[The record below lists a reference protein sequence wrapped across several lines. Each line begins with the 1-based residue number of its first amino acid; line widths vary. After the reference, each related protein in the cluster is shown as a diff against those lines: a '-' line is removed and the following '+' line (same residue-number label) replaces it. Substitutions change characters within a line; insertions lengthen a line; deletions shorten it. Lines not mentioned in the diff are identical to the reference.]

1 MLNVKT
7 IDPEKY
13 IGLVQKG
20 KPKNETYQKIRKD
33 IKIIF
38 FCLDLSLI
46 LNKRESH
53 IHE

>member
-7 IDPEKY
+7 VDPEKY

-33 IKIIF
+33 IQ
-38 FCLDLSLI
+38 DLTCPLAYASFDCVKMLI
-46 LNKRESH
+46 GHS
-53 IHE
+53 